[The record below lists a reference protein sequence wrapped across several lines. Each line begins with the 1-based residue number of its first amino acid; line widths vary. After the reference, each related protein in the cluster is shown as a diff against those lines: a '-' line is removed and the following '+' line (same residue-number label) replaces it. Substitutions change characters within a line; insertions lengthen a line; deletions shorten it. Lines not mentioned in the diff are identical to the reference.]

1 VGSVPLAVST
11 GLSVEGRC
19 YSQLKYVNL
28 AGKPMQQLLPGNS
41 GKTMQEQRSLL
52 IATLENWRGDL
63 EQVDDVRVIGIVP
76 FVQNTDRA

>member
-1 VGSVPLAVST
+1 
-11 GLSVEGRC
+11 
-19 YSQLKYVNL
+19 
-28 AGKPMQQLLPGNS
+28 MQQLLPGNS